1 VGGDSIKW
9 RQFFHLSIL
18 PSVVVFMGWD
28 GIDRLTLHNRHL
40 TQPQCHHA
48 HPHPTLSSAL

>member
-1 VGGDSIKW
+1 MGGDSIKW